1 MNHHD
6 EIWRQRLWIWL
17 PALLFFL
24 ANAGAFTV
32 YQLGY
37 AGNVQSLAED
47 IDTQKDA
54 LKKLQ
59 ATRAGLETL
68 IARADANRRQ
78 VDSLYDRFATRRQR
92 LTGVTAEVQSLARKS
107 GLDFHSIAYP
117 EQEIEDYG
125 LVKRS
130 FVFTVD
136 GNYLA
141 LRKFLNLLELSD
153 SFLTLEDA
161 SVSETSKGAE
171 LRMSLTLSTLF
182 TKEKGKA
189 TSAASA
195 ASATT
200 GGPTS

>member
-1 MNHHD
+1 MND

-32 YQLGY
+32 YRLGY
-37 AGNVQSLAED
+37 AGNVQSLARD
-47 IDTQKDA
+47 IDTEKDE

-59 ATRAGLETL
+59 GDRAGLENL
-68 IARADANRRQ
+68 IQRADANRRQ

-92 LTGVTAEVQSLARKS
+92 LTDVTAEVQSLARRA
-107 GLDFHSIAYP
+107 GLNPQSISYP
-117 EQEIEDYG
+117 ELEIEDYG

-130 FVFTVD
+130 FIFSVD

-161 SVSETSKGAE
+161 SLSETSKGEE
-171 LRMSLTLSTLF
+171 LRMNLTLSTYF
-182 TKEKGKA
+182 TKDRPPAKVPAVTG
-189 TSAASA
+189 TTPGAS
-195 ASATT
+195 S
-200 GGPTS
+200 

>member
-1 MNHHD
+1 MTHGD

-32 YQLGY
+32 YRLGY
-37 AGNVQSLAED
+37 AGNVQSLARD
-47 IDTQKDA
+47 IDTEKDG

-59 ATRAGLETL
+59 GDRAGLEKL
-68 IARADANRRQ
+68 IQRADANRRQ

-92 LTGVTAEVQSLARKS
+92 LTEVTAEVQSLARRA
-107 GLDFHSIAYP
+107 GLDPRSISYP
-117 EQEIEDYG
+117 ELEIEDYG

-130 FVFTVD
+130 FIFSVD

-161 SVSETSKGAE
+161 SLSETSKGEE
-171 LRMSLTLSTLF
+171 LRMNLTLSTYF
-182 TKEKGKA
+182 TKDRLKA
-189 TSAASA
+189 GSTPAATPG
-195 ASATT
+195 AS
-200 GGPTS
+200 S

>member
-32 YQLGY
+32 YRLGY

-47 IDTQKDA
+47 IDTQKDE

-78 VDSLYDRFATRRQR
+78 VDTLYDRFATRRQR
-92 LTGVTAEVQSLARKS
+92 LTEVTAEVQSLARKS
-107 GLDFHSIAYP
+107 GLDPHSISYP

-130 FVFTVD
+130 FVFTAD
-136 GNYLA
+136 GNYLS

-189 TSAASA
+189 ASA

>member
-1 MNHHD
+1 MTNGD
-6 EIWRQRLWIWL
+6 EIWRQRLWVWL
-17 PALLFFL
+17 PALVFFL
-24 ANAGAFTV
+24 LNAGAFTV
-32 YQLGY
+32 YRLGY
-37 AGNVQSLAED
+37 AGNVQNLAEE
-47 IDTQKDA
+47 IDTEKGD

-59 ATRAGLETL
+59 ATRTGLETL

-92 LTGVTAEVQSLARKS
+92 LTEITAQVQSLAKKS
-107 GLDFHSIAYP
+107 GLDFHSISYP

-130 FVFTVD
+130 FVFTAD
-136 GNYLA
+136 GDYLA

-161 SVSETSKGAE
+161 SVSETSKGQGQE

-182 TKEKGKA
+182 TKEKPKTPA
-189 TSAASA
+189 
-195 ASATT
+195 